1 MARKKKGLLLVV
13 SGPAGVGKGT
23 VNAELMRRHPEIRMS
38 VSATTRA
45 PRPGEI
51 DGVHY
56 FFRTKE
62 EFDRMIEENA
72 FLEYM
77 HVFGMNYYGTPRAFV
92 DAEREKGNHV
102 ILEIDVKGAMRVKE
116 TCPDAVLVFIAP
128 PSLKILKDRLVGRGT
143 ETQESIDVQGAMK
156 VKAACPD
163 AVMVFIAPPSLA
175 ILKSRLV
182 GRGTETQESIDVRT
196 ATALEELK
204 QLPAYDYMVIND
216 DLEEAVGEMESILT
230 SELIRTERNT
240 DLIVKLTGGETI

>member
-1 MARKKKGLLLVV
+1 MGRKKKGLLLVV

-23 VNAELMRRHPEIRMS
+23 VNAELMKRHPEIRMS

-92 DAEREKGNHV
+92 DEEREKGNHV
-102 ILEIDVKGAMRVKE
+102 ILEIDVKGAMRVKAA
-116 TCPDAVLVFIAP
+116 CPDAVLVFIAP
-128 PSLKILKDRLVGRGT
+128 PSLKILK
-143 ETQESIDVQGAMK
+143 E
-156 VKAACPD
+156 
-163 AVMVFIAPPSLA
+163 
-175 ILKSRLV
+175 RLV

-204 QLPAYDYMVIND
+204 LLPKYDYIVVND
-216 DLEEAVGEMESILT
+216 VVDEAVSEIESILT
-230 SELIRTERNT
+230 AELCRTGRNQELIT
-240 DLIVKLTGGETI
+240 KLTGGETI